1 MDVAEANR
9 LNALYLFSITNL
21 DSTVTLEAMEAMASR
36 YALMYRELA
45 VLVGELYRIQGGKT
59 RQERTGLRYRR
70 FGSGEPT

>member
-21 DSTVTLEAMEAMASR
+21 DSTVTFEAMVVMASR

-45 VLVGELYRIQGGKT
+45 VLVG
-59 RQERTGLRYRR
+59 
-70 FGSGEPT
+70 